1 MRRSQRIA
9 EHVAAAKNEKGSASL
24 ETRSRGR
31 TKASTKGNNSYGAPM
46 KKSGGRPAKVRRTN
60 VATGDAEVQR
70 RCASREVSTS
80 ASSRSSQSSVDHET
94 VSTSPIQS
102 LPTELI
108 SEIFLWL
115 FTALMGSDVPNPI
128 PTFVKAVSFVCAEW
142 RHIAHGM
149 PQLWTHIKPPGRR
162 DWYVDNRI
170 EAYLDHYLPLSNGR
184 PLHLRLQHPHEAVL
198 QQLAP
203 RLQELRLV
211 GIRGVRPITTPLLE
225 TALLTMSDLGPHPYY
240 PTKVSLAFL
249 QDAPR
254 LKTLD
259 LVVHSAAPDCELT
272 LPPTARIEVLHLEIE
287 SVSFAALLPP
297 LRQCR
302 ATLRELRLL
311 VCRTPQASAGANQV
325 IAPLVLPALQHL
337 VLQWNAHSLLGFI
350 AAPALESLSFEAQ
363 QGNCNVGEILLGYLN
378 RVQRIEPP
386 VGPCMLKSLHIEKV
400 PMVGRAD
407 EHIERCL
414 QLTPNLEELR
424 IGEGAWRA
432 LGRLRY
438 PYEAGKPIYVPKLK
452 LLAVDFSEVWEPVFV
467 DKGFLNTRMEP
478 TVAFGTPVSAVRV
491 VPYNE
496 GGRGIVELPAR
507 EKFVDDYDSD
517 TESPKR
523 DVSSWLAN
531 CRKAK

>member
-24 ETRSRGR
+24 ETGSRGR
-31 TKASTKGNNSYGAPM
+31 TKASTKGNKSCGATM

-170 EAYLDHYLPLSNGR
+170 EAYLEHYLPLSNGR
-184 PLHLRLQHPHEAVL
+184 PLHLRLQYPHETVL

-225 TALLTMSDLGPHPYY
+225 TALLTMSDLCPHPYY

-259 LVVHSAAPDCELT
+259 LVIHSAAPDCELT
-272 LPPTARIEVLHLEIE
+272 LPPTACITVLHLEIE
-287 SVSFAALLPP
+287 SVSFAALVPP
-297 LRQCR
+297 LRQCS
-302 ATLRELRLL
+302 ATLKELKLL
-311 VCRTPQASAGANQV
+311 VCRTSGLGVATQV
-325 IAPLVLPALQHL
+325 VEPIRLPALKDL
-337 VLQWNAHSLLGFI
+337 VLQWNAPGLLLFI
-350 AAPALESLSFEAQ
+350 IAPALKSLSFGAQ
-363 QGNCNVGEILLGYLN
+363 QGAVGGILLRYLI
-378 RVQRIEPP
+378 RLLKHDVP
-386 VGPCMLKSLHIEKV
+386 VMLTGLHIEKV
-400 PMVGRAD
+400 SMALDAD
-407 EHIERCL
+407 VHIERCL
-414 QLTPNLEELR
+414 QLLPNLEELR
-424 IGEGAWRA
+424 IGEEAWRA
-432 LGRLRY
+432 LGCLRY
-438 PYEAGKPIYVPKLK
+438 PYKAGEPIYAPKLN
-452 LLAVDFSEVWEPVFV
+452 LLAVDFSEAWEPAFV

-523 DVSSWLAN
+523 DVSSWLAD